1 MTEPHDIFPLDLSD
15 FEYYACRD
23 ETVEAPMVMVLRIH
37 IEGSLD
43 VPAFREALRS
53 TLWHHPLLRSVI
65 RLDDRQMQ
73 WRLLDHHEPQL
84 HCTCHEGEQP
94 PMGCHP
100 PYMDLT
106 FEAGARFELRSCAE
120 RSVLIAYLHHACVDG
135 IGGIRFLADVFALYG
150 QQTAESDEERPD
162 VQFPD
167 PAALLQRGVVPKLG
181 GKGKKWT
188 EWLHGPGRFLL
199 GRNYCI
205 KPRSIRRTPVDE
217 SHSMLQ
223 TAVLPR
229 STVVQLRRC
238 AAARRVSTNDLCML
252 AYLQQIAFW
261 TQSDQSAHGNDLFR
275 ILMPV
280 SMRTPQHDRVSA
292 ANVLSYVFQP
302 FRRCDCSDSET
313 LLTAIHHRSAEMI
326 NNNEGAVVLR
336 LFAFVR
342 QIPGLFWLS
351 KKLQPSCATAV
362 LANVGDLKRVFENRF
377 PLKKGRIVAGNVV
390 IQRID
395 GIAPLR
401 KHTNVVISFGGYA
414 GELILNLRACPGVM
428 SADEAELFLKQVVSR
443 LTTFAETQSL
453 TGVHVP
459 THDGR
464 ADNDCLE
471 LADKPLD
478 GSELMS
484 VS

>member
-15 FEYYACRD
+15 FEYYAYRD
-23 ETVEAPMVMVLRIH
+23 ETAEAPMVMVLRIH

-43 VPAFREALRS
+43 VPAFGEALRS
-53 TLWHHPLLRSVI
+53 TLWHHPLLRCVI
-65 RLDDRQMQ
+65 RQDGRRMQ
-73 WRLLDHHEPQL
+73 WELLEHHEPQL
-84 HCTCHEGEQP
+84 RCTFHEGEQP
-94 PMGCHP
+94 PMECCP
-100 PYMDLT
+100 PHMDLT
-106 FEAGARFELRSCAE
+106 FEAGARFEVRSCSK

-150 QQTAESDEERPD
+150 QQTAESEEGRPE

-167 PAALLQRGVVPKLG
+167 PAALLHRGVVPKLG
-181 GKGKKWT
+181 GEGKKWT

-199 GRNYCI
+199 GKNYCI
-205 KPRSIRRTPVDE
+205 KPRSTRRMSVDE
-217 SHSMLQ
+217 SHSMLH

-229 STVVQLRRC
+229 STVVQLKRC

-252 AYLQQIAFW
+252 TYLQQIAFW
-261 TQSDQSAHGNDLFR
+261 TQSDRSAHGNDLFR

-280 SMRTPQHDRVSA
+280 SMRTPQHDRISA

-302 FRRCDCSDSET
+302 FRRRDCIDSEAM
-313 LLTAIHHRSAEMI
+313 LTAIHQRSAEMI

-342 QIPGLFWLS
+342 RIPGLFWLS

-414 GELILNLRACPGVM
+414 GELILNLRACPDVM

-443 LTTFAETQSL
+443 LTTLAETQSL
-453 TGVHVP
+453 PGERSS
-459 THDGR
+459 THDSP
-464 ADNDCLE
+464 AESDCHE
-471 LADKPLD
+471 LAEGQLD
-478 GSELMS
+478 GSELVS